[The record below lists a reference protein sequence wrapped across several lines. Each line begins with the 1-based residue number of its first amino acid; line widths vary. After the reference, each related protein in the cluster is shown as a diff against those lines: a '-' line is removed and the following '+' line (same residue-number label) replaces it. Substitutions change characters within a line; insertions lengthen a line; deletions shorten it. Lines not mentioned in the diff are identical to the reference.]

1 MDQLTRNFLDNL
13 ARLVR
18 DDETENTSEIVE
30 TVVAASQPVAV
41 DITEPFSL
49 NALIDFSEINGNP
62 KGFERLS
69 ESGYVDI
76 HWAKRESKTMSN
88 DDLQC
93 LKAYYERQYAVPIT
107 VQNHVEKFKEIKVLG
122 YVYKSK
128 LHGDKT
134 AAAFNAYRCNDVETD
149 DLEGVKWITTRS
161 ILEQVQ
167 SNTFSDTRLNL
178 FQIMERMKN
187 WIITLLLLSGSKIL
201 AKARKHTTCSLMIS
215 CDLLEMKKKR
225 KDRIRLC
232 LFKSSTRLF
241 IYKEHLL
248 RISLSQPTFQDALYN
263 KKNDLYC
270 QKKITFVQLLNTKKA
285 STQIRWD

>member
-1 MDQLTRNFLDNL
+1 MDQLARNFLDNV

-18 DDETENTSEIVE
+18 DGETENTSEIAE
-30 TVVAASQPVAV
+30 TVVASSESVAI

-107 VQNHVEKFKEIKVLG
+107 VQNHIEKFKEIKVLG

-128 LHGDKT
+128 LHGEKT

-149 DLEGVKWITTRS
+149 DLEGVEMDHCQEHLRA
-161 ILEQVQ
+161 
-167 SNTFSDTRLNL
+167 
-178 FQIMERMKN
+178 
-187 WIITLLLLSGSKIL
+187 GSVKYFF
-201 AKARKHTTCSLMIS
+201 KHTAEFVSDYNIHEELDHYFAFVEWFKNPRKGKETHDMLTDDFMRPFR
-215 CDLLEMKKKR
+215 DEVEKKGSYSIMPVQKFYTPIHIQKTSFTNIIVTADFPR
-225 KDRIRLC
+225 RI
-232 LFKSSTRLF
+232 
-241 IYKEHLL
+241 I
-248 RISLSQPTFQDALYN
+248 
-263 KKNDLYC
+263 
-270 QKKITFVQLLNTKKA
+270 
-285 STQIRWD
+285 

>member
-18 DDETENTSEIVE
+18 DGETENTSEIVE
-30 TVVAASQPVAV
+30 TVVAASEPVAV

-107 VQNHVEKFKEIKVLG
+107 VQNNIEKFKEIKVLG

-149 DLEGVKWITTRS
+149 DLEGV
-161 ILEQVQ
+161 
-167 SNTFSDTRLNL
+167 
-178 FQIMERMKN
+178 
-187 WIITLLLLSGSKIL
+187 
-201 AKARKHTTCSLMIS
+201 
-215 CDLLEMKKKR
+215 EM
-225 KDRIRLC
+225 DH
-232 LFKSSTRLF
+232 
-241 IYKEHLL
+241 YQEHLRAGL
-248 RISLSQPTFQDALYN
+248 VKYFFRHTAEFVSDHGTHEELDHYFAFVEWFKNPRKGKETHDMLTDDFMRPFRDEKEKKGSYSIMPVQKFYTPIHIQRTSFTNIIVTADFPRRI
-263 KKNDLYC
+263 
-270 QKKITFVQLLNTKKA
+270 I
-285 STQIRWD
+285 